1 MPEFP
6 SSWRRIF
13 YLAFAV
19 VEGVAIGLTA
29 KRPIVPLIGFC
40 LILTAIR
47 LRLEARLEALLP

>member
-1 MPEFP
+1 MPKSL
-6 SSWRRIF
+6 SSWRWRIF

-19 VEGVAIGLTA
+19 VEGVAIALAA

-47 LRLEARLEALLP
+47 LRLETLLP

>member
-1 MPEFP
+1 MPKFP
-6 SSWRRIF
+6 SSWRQRMF

-19 VEGVAIGLTA
+19 VEGVAIGFAA

-47 LRLEARLEALLP
+47 LRLEALLP